1 MSDGDEGADDHR
13 DDQQSPAAG
22 TRSGDRR
29 LSTDACTKVG
39 ACDAE
44 CPVAAVDDE
53 FPGPKFQGAEQ
64 GRLNRP
70 DDRIDDS
77 ITDCSNC
84 LRCSDA
90 CPSDVP
96 FAALHNQTRAE
107 YVREQQSLSIE
118 KVRNRILA
126 NYRTSA
132 RLASVVPRTANVV
145 MGNRVVR
152 WAMEKAL
159 KIPSEREFP
168 AFATQTFRE
177 WFDERGGTAA
187 SKKRARRAREQR
199 GGEAI
204 SKERAGEAQAARGPS
219 ESAESDDKRVAYFHG
234 CYSNFNTTGV
244 AKAMVR
250 VYERLG
256 YEITVPRQKC
266 SGTPMFANG
275 RLDDARRH
283 ARVNVDSL
291 GRAIEDGYDI
301 VCTCTSCSLALREEY
316 PHLFDI
322 DGVDRVAANTYDA
335 LEYLRIHEDLAAELK
350 GAIDATDGESAD
362 DESVDGASLDDES
375 VDGERLAYHAP
386 CHSRNQ
392 GLGRQVQEV
401 FEAVDGIEVVD
412 VGDSCSGISGTY
424 GWKAEHYDTS
434 MEIGREMFEHI
445 ERADPDRG
453 MTECPTCAM
462 QMAHGTDR
470 EVVHPFEMLERVL
483 V

>member
-1 MSDGDEGADDHR
+1 MSDADDAGRPGDRPNDDSTPHR
-13 DDQQSPAAG
+13 ERTQ
-22 TRSGDRR
+22 DRR

-44 CPVAAVDDE
+44 CPVAAVDDD
-53 FPGPKFQGAEQ
+53 FPGPKFQGPEQ
-64 GRLNRP
+64 GRLNA
-70 DDRIDDS
+70 DEDAIDDS

-84 LRCSDA
+84 LRCDDA

-107 YVREQQSLSIE
+107 YVREQQPLSIE

-132 RLASVVPRTANVV
+132 RLASWFPRTANLV
-145 MGNRVVR
+145 MGNRAVR
-152 WAMEKAL
+152 WAMEKTL

-168 AFATQTFRE
+168 DFATQTFRD
-177 WFDERGGTAA
+177 WWKKRGGEAT
-187 SKKRARRAREQR
+187 SKRRAREAR
-199 GGEAI
+199 GG
-204 SKERAGEAQAARGPS
+204 Q
-219 ESAESDDKRVAYFHG
+219 AESSDGDAKRVAYFHG

-250 VYERLG
+250 VYESLG
-256 YEITVPRQKC
+256 YEVTVPRQKC

-291 GRAIEDGYDI
+291 GQAIDAGYDI

-316 PHLFDI
+316 PNLFDL
-322 DGVDRVAANTYDA
+322 DGVDRVAAHTYDA
-335 LEYLRIHEDLAAELK
+335 LEYLRIHEDLAAEIE
-350 GAIDATDGESAD
+350 G
-362 DESVDGASLDDES
+362 SL
-375 VDGERLAYHAP
+375 DGERLAYHAP

-392 GLGRQVQEV
+392 GLDRQVEEV
-401 FEAVDGIEVVD
+401 FDAVEGIEVVD

-424 GWKAEHYDTS
+424 GWKAEHYETS
-434 MEIGREMFEHI
+434 MDVGREMFEHI
-445 ERADPDRG
+445 EAANPDRG

-462 QMAHGTDR
+462 QMAHGTDH